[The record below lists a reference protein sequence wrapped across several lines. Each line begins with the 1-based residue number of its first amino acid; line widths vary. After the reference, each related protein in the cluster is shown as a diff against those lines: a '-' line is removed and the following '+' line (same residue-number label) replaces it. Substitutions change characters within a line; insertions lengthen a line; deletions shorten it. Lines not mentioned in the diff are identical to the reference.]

1 MANKFSS
8 SEAINFGWKTAKA
21 NIRFFA
27 PVLVLSFVIP
37 SIFNSA
43 TSQVQGTIL
52 DPVFTL
58 VGLFIDAVLT
68 LGMIRISLMFVDG
81 KKPTY
86 HDFFFFATEPILTL
100 KYLASF
106 IVYYMMVGVGLLLL
120 IIPGVYWSIKYGFYA
135 YLMVDK
141 NSGIGESFRKSKDL
155 TQGIKLSI
163 LWFGLRLGL
172 ITLAGLLVFVVGL
185 FWAAPTVSVALAHV
199 YRQLNS
205 KS

>member
-1 MANKFSS
+1 MANKFSP

-21 NIRFFA
+21 NIRFFI

-58 VGLFIDAVLT
+58 GSLYIDAILT
-68 LGMIRISLMFVDG
+68 LGMIRVSLMFVDG

-86 HDFFFFATEPILTL
+86 RDFFFFAMEPILTL
-100 KYLASF
+100 KYLAAF
-106 IVYYMMVGVGLLLL
+106 FVYYLMVGVGLLLL
-120 IIPGVYWSIKYGFYA
+120 IIPGIYWSIKYGFYA
-135 YLMVDK
+135 YLMVDT
-141 NSGIGESFRKSKDL
+141 NSGIGESFRRSKDL
-155 TQGIKLSI
+155 TQGIKLSL

-185 FWAAPTVSVALAHV
+185 LWAAPTVSVALAHV